1 MISPSNLRSHG
12 CSDRFLS
19 GDDNMMNLEGKALG
33 DETPAGEAPGTR
45 GKSDASSTSWARTQL
60 IIALYAA
67 TSVATLGA

>member
-1 MISPSNLRSHG
+1 
-12 CSDRFLS
+12 
-19 GDDNMMNLEGKALG
+19 MMNLEGKALG